1 MLLIR
6 WSTYEPESGQFD
18 ETSQHHPVLPKQRP
32 GLACPPRSER
42 SRMVREFDSP
52 PSPPRTPPSSA
63 SLSIRGG
70 RFVSLLTVP
79 QAPSL

>member
-32 GLACPPRSER
+32 GLACPPREGAEPKG
-42 SRMVREFDSP
+42 SRVRFSP
-52 PSPPRTPPSSA
+52 VSTSNTALFRIAIDP
-63 SLSIRGG
+63 G
-70 RFVSLLTVP
+70 RAFR
-79 QAPSL
+79 